1 MSTHKTT
8 DNLKYNKPIT
18 IEELK
23 QAIKQKKNT
32 VTSPYKISY
41 NLIKHMPTTA
51 LNNILK
57 VFNHIGKHTEY
68 PSQEETYHT
77 TSHMC
82 KLLQTI
88 INKILFNYLRTE
100 KLIANTQSGFRK
112 QHSTIDGLRPQ
123 LITL

>member
-8 DNLKYNKPIT
+8 DNLEYNKPIT

-32 VTSPYKISY
+32 ATSPDKISY
-41 NLIKHMPTTA
+41 NLIKHMSTTA
-51 LNNILK
+51 LNTTLK
-57 VFNHIGKHTEY
+57 VFNLIWKHTEY

-77 TSHMC
+77 ASHMC

-88 INKILFNYLRTE
+88 INKILFNYLTTE

-112 QHSTIDGLRPQ
+112 QH
-123 LITL
+123 

>member
-8 DNLKYNKPIT
+8 DNLEYNKPIT

-32 VTSPYKISY
+32 ATSPDKISY
-41 NLIKHMPTTA
+41 NLIKHMSTTA
-51 LNNILK
+51 LNTTLK
-57 VFNHIGKHTEY
+57 VFNLIWKHTEY
-68 PSQEETYHT
+68 PSQEETCHT
-77 TSHMC
+77 ASHMC

-88 INKILFNYLRTE
+88 INKILFNYLTTE

-112 QHSTIDGLRPQ
+112 QH
-123 LITL
+123 